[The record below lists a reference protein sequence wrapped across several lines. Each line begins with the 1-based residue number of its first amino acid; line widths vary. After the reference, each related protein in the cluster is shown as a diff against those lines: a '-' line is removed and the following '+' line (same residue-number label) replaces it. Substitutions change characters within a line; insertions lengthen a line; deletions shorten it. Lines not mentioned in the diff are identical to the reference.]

1 MNTLKLVQP
10 YLLEPGDSVNPTDRE
25 CYRLT
30 SDDKRQ
36 IEAAI
41 EKHGAGA
48 LENVTKGGAM
58 LYLRFP
64 MRFAGEDE
72 EYLRSLFAPET
83 LKQRPWDGPEQI
95 VLNVRDT
102 GKIGVDGKRIQLVET
117 FNPFVE
123 RYYRLPYRNMLPPSG
138 DIVGY
143 RFMAMP
149 WRKNRLHVLQQHG
162 RIECIPPG
170 MLPIFIEEDWQGGWI
185 GITKHQ
191 IEFKDWQQM
200 SSDIGTIPAN
210 GGDYLRFLL
219 MAKTI
224 GATRCSYQE
233 KLGLLEG
240 MRIMCGA
247 DGHFFDEFIERVGG
261 FRGLAGIMETECEN
275 DDEEGE
281 DE

>member
-1 MNTLKLVQP
+1 MNILELVQS
-10 YLLEPGDSVNPTDRE
+10 YLLETSDTANPTDRE

-30 SDDKRQ
+30 VEDKRQ

-41 EKHGAGA
+41 ERHGAQS
-48 LENVTKGGAM
+48 LRNVTKGGAM

-64 MRFAGEDE
+64 MRFAGADE
-72 EYLRSLFAPET
+72 KYLRSLFAPET
-83 LKQRPWDGPEQI
+83 LEHGPWAGPEEI
-95 VLNVRDT
+95 ALNVSDT
-102 GKIGVDGKRIQLVET
+102 GKIGADGKRIQLVET
-117 FNPFVE
+117 FSPFVE

-143 RFMAMP
+143 RFSAMP
-149 WRKNRLHVLQQHG
+149 WRNNRLHVLRQHG

-170 MLPIFIEEDWQGGWI
+170 MLPVFIEEDWQGGWHP
-185 GITKHQ
+185 ITKSQ

-200 SSDIGTIPAN
+200 SSDIGSIHVS

-224 GATRCSYQE
+224 GSTICSYRE

-240 MRIMCGA
+240 MRIMCGS
-247 DGHFFDEFIERVGG
+247 DGHFFDDFIEKVGG
-261 FRGLAGIMETECEN
+261 FRDLVRIMETECEE
-275 DDEEGE
+275 DDE
-281 DE
+281 D